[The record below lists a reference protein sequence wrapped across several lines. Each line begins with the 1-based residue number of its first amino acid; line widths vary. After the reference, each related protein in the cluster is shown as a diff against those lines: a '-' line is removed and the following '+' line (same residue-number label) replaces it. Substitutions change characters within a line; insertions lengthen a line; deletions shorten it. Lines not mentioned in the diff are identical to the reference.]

1 MTHCSRLSDFV
12 CSALCRFVLF
22 VVVAVSPVAVQAT
35 LFDDLIGK
43 NDGPMPVDEAYV
55 LTPSEISPG
64 RYSLDWVIHEGYYL
78 YRDKISIT
86 AAEGMVVS
94 DLAYS
99 ESKSKQDPLFG
110 DVEVYYSDA
119 SVGLVLT
126 STGDTPQRGQISV
139 EYQGCWEGGICYPP
153 VTKVFDVVSATGS
166 QIASSAMG
174 SPAAPSYGAETRQA
188 NKPVN
193 TGSTEF
199 SLTNQDRYIEALGS
213 GSWPV
218 VLGLFFVAGVA
229 LSLTPCVFPM
239 IPILAG
245 VIAGQQGTMTGRR
258 GLGMA
263 LVYVLSMAL
272 TYTVAGIA
280 AGLFGEN
287 IQVALQN
294 PWVISVFSALF
305 VVLAGGMFGFYPIE
319 LPRSLQNLLNNAS
332 RHQHG
337 GEVLGVA
344 TMGFLSA
351 LIVGPC
357 VAAPLA
363 GALIF
368 IGQTGD
374 PVLGGAALF
383 FLSIGMGLPLLLV
396 GASAGRMLPKAG
408 AWMNG
413 VKAGFGVVML
423 LMAVWMLDRIV
434 PPVVTMMLAGAI
446 FVVTAIYL
454 RALDPLPSGSGNGWR
469 FLKGFGILLLLYGSV
484 LLVGAA
490 SGGRS
495 VIYPLQATLAMA
507 SESEPIDRF
516 ATITTKAQLDS
527 QLAAARQNQQPVML
541 DFYADWC
548 VSCKELETF
557 VFADN
562 AVLQEFERYTLVRV
576 DVTAN
581 DDEAKAFYKRFD
593 IVGPPALI
601 FYDRLGEQQHE
612 RMIGVPEIDQFVA
625 KLKQY

>member
-1 MTHCSRLSDFV
+1 MIHCARSSRFF
-12 CSALCRFVLF
+12 CAALYRFFLLLLI
-22 VVVAVSPVAVQAT
+22 AGSPLTVQAT
-35 LFDDLIGK
+35 LFDALIGK
-43 NDGPMPVDEAYV
+43 NDGPMAVDDAYV
-55 LTPSEISPG
+55 LTPTEISPG
-64 RYSLDWVIHEGYYL
+64 RYRLDWRIHEDYYL
-78 YRDKISIT
+78 YRDKIGISPS
-86 AAEGMVVS
+86 EGLVVA
-94 DLAYS
+94 DVRY
-99 ESKSKQDPLFG
+99 SKSKPKQDPLFG
-110 DVEVYYSDA
+110 DVEVYYNDA
-119 SVGLVLT
+119 SVTFQLT
-126 STGDTPQRGQISV
+126 STGSTPQSGQISV

-153 VTKVFDVVSATGS
+153 VTKVFDV
-166 QIASSAMG
+166 I
-174 SPAAPSYGAETRQA
+174 AAPYAQSAAPALASPVAAPKIVRPA
-188 NKPVN
+188 NTPAN
-193 TGSTEF
+193 TGSAEF
-199 SLTNQDRYIEALGS
+199 SLTNQDGYLEALGS
-213 GSWPV
+213 GNWFL

-287 IQVALQN
+287 IQAALQN

-319 LPRSLQNLLNNAS
+319 LPRSLQNLLNNVS

-374 PVLGGAALF
+374 PVLGGVALF

-434 PPVVTMMLAGAI
+434 PPVVTMILAGAI
-446 FVVTAIYL
+446 LIVTAIYL
-454 RALDPLPSGSGNGWR
+454 RALDPLPADGGNGWR
-469 FLKGFGILLLLYGSV
+469 FLKGFAILLLLYGSV

-495 VIYPLQATLAMA
+495 VIYPLQATLAAA
-507 SESEPIDRF
+507 SEQAPIDRF
-516 ATITTKAQLDS
+516 ATITTQAQLDS

-548 VSCKELETF
+548 VSCKELEAF
-557 VFADN
+557 VFVDD
-562 AVLQEFERYTLVRV
+562 AVAQEFERYALVRV

-581 DDEAKAFYKRFD
+581 DDEAKALYKRFD
-593 IVGPPALI
+593 IIGPPALI
-601 FYDRLGEQQHE
+601 FYDGQGVLQHD
-612 RMIGVPEIDQFVA
+612 RMIGVPDIDQFVA
-625 KLKQY
+625 KLKKY